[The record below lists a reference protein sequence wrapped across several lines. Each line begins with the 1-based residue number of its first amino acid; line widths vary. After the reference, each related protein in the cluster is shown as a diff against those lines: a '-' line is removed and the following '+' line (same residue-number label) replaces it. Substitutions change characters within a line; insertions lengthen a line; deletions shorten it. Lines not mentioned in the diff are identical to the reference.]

1 MSSILLAVAD
11 ALAADLTAHGFS
23 LPFTAAR
30 TYADAEYQL
39 GTADGTLQCDVVP
52 ASELKTELYDRGT
65 VRYLASAFVVFR
77 QKFAGSDIEQVGASE
92 QTRVKASA
100 VDPLVGLV
108 EEANEWLTALERLT
122 NHPDGVWNSTNIEAA
137 VVHKH
142 LREWSQFTGII
153 KTTYE
158 VPKPL

>member
-1 MSSILLAVAD
+1 MSSVLLAVAD
-11 ALAADLTAHGFS
+11 ALAADLTQHSFS
-23 LPFTAAR
+23 VPFSAAR
-30 TYADAEYQL
+30 TYADCEYQL
-39 GTADGTLQCDVVP
+39 DAVDDSLQCDVVP
-52 ASELKTELYDRGT
+52 ASELKTELDDRGT

-77 QKFAGSDIEQVGASE
+77 RKFAGSDIEQVGTSE

-100 VDPLVGLV
+100 VDPLVALV
-108 EEANEWLTALERLT
+108 EEANEWLTAQERLT
-122 NHPDGVWNSTNIEAA
+122 NLSDAVWNSTNVEAA

>member
-11 ALAADLTAHGFS
+11 ALAADLTQHSFS
-23 LPFTAAR
+23 VPFSATR

-39 GTADGTLQCDVVP
+39 DAAAGTLQCDVVP
-52 ASELKTELYDRGT
+52 ASELKTELDDRGT

-77 QKFAGSDIEQVGASE
+77 RKFAGDDIEQVGSTE
-92 QTRVKASA
+92 QTRVKAAS

-108 EEANEWLTALERLT
+108 EEANEWLTAQERLT
-122 NHPDGVWNSTNIEAA
+122 NRPDAVWNSTNIEAA

>member
-1 MSSILLAVAD
+1 MSSVLLAVAD
-11 ALAADLTAHGFS
+11 AVAADLIAHTFS
-23 LPFTAAR
+23 VPFSAAR

-39 GTADGTLQCDVVP
+39 DAADDSLQCDVVP
-52 ASELKTELYDRGT
+52 ASELKTELNDRGS

-77 QKFAGSDIEQVGASE
+77 RKFAGEHIEQVGSTE
-92 QTRVKASA
+92 QTRVKAAS

-108 EEANEWLTALERLT
+108 EEASEWLTAQERLT
-122 NHPDGVWNSTNIEAA
+122 NHPNAVWNSTNIEAA

-158 VPKPL
+158 VPKAI

>member
-1 MSSILLAVAD
+1 MSSVLLAVAD
-11 ALAADLTAHGFS
+11 ALAADLTAHAFS
-23 LPFTAAR
+23 VPFAATR

-39 GTADGTLQCDVVP
+39 ETADSAVQCDVVP
-52 ASELKTELYDRGT
+52 ASKLKTELDDRGT

-77 QKFAGSDIEQVGASE
+77 RKFAGADIEQVGTSE
-92 QTRVKASA
+92 QSRVKAAS

-108 EEANEWLTALERLT
+108 EETSEWLTSQARLT
-122 NHPDGVWNSTNIEAA
+122 NHPDAVWDSTNIEAA